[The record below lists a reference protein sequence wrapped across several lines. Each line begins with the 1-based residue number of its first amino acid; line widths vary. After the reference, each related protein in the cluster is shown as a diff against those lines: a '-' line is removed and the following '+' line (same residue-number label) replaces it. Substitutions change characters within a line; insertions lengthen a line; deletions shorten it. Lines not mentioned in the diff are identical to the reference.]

1 MTLLEA
7 SELKNAT
14 KDAMQQT
21 KEAFVAEAKMVA
33 KDMVD
38 LKAKNGRLEGVASGG
53 KTITTVLDM
62 VYGMVYW
69 YIYIL
74 VCDLTREI

>member
-1 MTLLEA
+1 MSMFHPSLLTLLEA

-21 KEAFVAEAKMVA
+21 KEAFAAEAKMVA

-38 LKAKNGRLEGVASGG
+38 LKAGDGRLGRLEGVASGG
-53 KTITTVLDM
+53 KTITTWWLIPRLAS
-62 VYGMVYW
+62 G
-69 YIYIL
+69 L
-74 VCDLTREI
+74 

>member
-1 MTLLEA
+1 MLTWLEA

-21 KEAFVAEAKMVA
+21 KEAFAAEAKMVA

-53 KTITTVLDM
+53 
-62 VYGMVYW
+62 
-69 YIYIL
+69 
-74 VCDLTREI
+74 